1 MKVFSLKTTNFLSV
15 ELYLR
20 NMSLRFSNL
29 YGLITHSQNS
39 ISIILSLLVIFCM
52 WIVICNI
59 QQNYSYAQS
68 WVRAQKRAG
77 PVLTVWA
84 LQHCTTALFF
94 PGPLQSTFYQENHLQ
109 LLEMPCYA
117 SLDKCLFN
125 KENPGV
131 LVKYYDWIPLM
142 SQLH

>member
-1 MKVFSLKTTNFLSV
+1 MHKVERVRKNV
-15 ELYLR
+15 QDQY
-20 NMSLRFSNL
+20 
-29 YGLITHSQNS
+29 SQS
-39 ISIILSLLVIFCM
+39 GP
-52 WIVICNI
+52 CN
-59 QQNYSYAQS
+59 
-68 WVRAQKRAG
+68 
-77 PVLTVWA
+77 TV
-84 LQHCTTALFF
+84 LQHYFSS
-94 PGPLQSTFYQENHLQ
+94 GPLQSTFYQENHLQ